1 MPLVLRGSPVL
12 VAQQLS
18 HYQIIKKLGAGGM
31 GEVFLAQDT
40 SLERKVAI
48 KILAAKS
55 IEDAHARKRL
65 IREAKLAATLDHP
78 NICTIHEVN
87 IEGDH
92 PFIVMQY
99 IEGETLWDKVKNNP
113 LAPADVVNIGI
124 QAAEALVE
132 AHSHGLIH
140 RDIKPQNVIITP
152 RGQVKILDFGLAKQL
167 PTERTI
173 DSEARTETRLT
184 EQGQIVGTVAYMSPE
199 QLKGH
204 DSDARSDVFSLGVT
218 LYESATGKPAF
229 YGNSKIEIS
238 SQVLHVEP
246 PKPSQV
252 IPAIPPGLEEIILK
266 AMAKDVEARYQSA
279 NAMLEDLLK
288 LKASLSIGSGLLT
301 IPPRSS
307 AVITAITRAWKLKP
321 IKVGVFVLPIVIAAI
336 FLALRIWYPPLHQPL
351 PEAKTWYDQ
360 GIVAMRAATY
370 YQASKRLERSIE
382 LDDRYALSHAR
393 LAETYLEI
401 NSTERAQDELLRAIS
416 LAPDRSALASAD
428 AAYLE
433 AVAATARRDFAAA
446 VDYYSKILDQ
456 APNNEKANAYV
467 DLGRAYEKNENLD
480 KAIES
485 YLEATKRDPQA
496 PAGFLRLAI
505 LYSRRQDS
513 ANAEVAFK
521 TAEKLYQ
528 TMSNDEGRV
537 EVLYQRGAL
546 LARTGKLPEARA
558 QLEQVLEVLK
568 NVDNKYQLVR
578 AQLQLS
584 LVSRDEG
591 NIDRAKELAAE
602 AISLAQTSNIKNIAT
617 QGLIDLG
624 LALMSRGDFDES
636 GKYFRQALDLARQDK
651 ARSSEARAILSLGRL
666 NQQLNNND
674 EAISQLE
681 EALKFFKPGGY
692 RRETSIALTALGRA
706 YQDKGEEQTALKIF
720 EEQLQLSRDSN
731 DQSGVAESHMN
742 LALLRG
748 INQGMYTEALSHLDE
763 KVKIDEARGAK
774 VGLGFGQMNRG
785 AFLWQLGRYPE
796 ARAALDSAFEIAN
809 RPEAN
814 YKALLAWVHLTTSQ
828 MALSER
834 NYAEAKNKGQ
844 LALDVSALQ
853 FPDVTLQAKYC
864 IGRAEAF
871 SGAPQVGRKSCEE
884 ALAMAKKQNA
894 PQLIS
899 TALLALAE
907 VLLIGNDTK
916 GALANTLEAQK
927 MFARS
932 GQQDSEW
939 RALLIAARA
948 SDLTGNKSAARDYAS
963 KADSLCAG
971 LEQRWGKEAYQGYL
985 RRPDIQNYRNQ
996 LAQVLKYSQ

>member
-1 MPLVLRGSPVL
+1 MVS
-12 VAQQLS
+12 QQLS

-40 SLERKVAI
+40 RLERKVAI
-48 KILAAKS
+48 KILPAKS
-55 IEDAHARKRL
+55 SEDDHARKRL
-65 IREAKLAATLDHP
+65 IREAKAAATLDHP

-87 IEGDH
+87 EEGDH

-99 IEGETLWDKVKNNP
+99 IEGETLWNKVRNNP
-113 LAPADVVNIGI
+113 LAPAEVVNIGI
-124 QAAEALVE
+124 QAAEALAE
-132 AHSHGLIH
+132 AHSHGIIH
-140 RDIKPQNVIITP
+140 RDIKSQNVIITP
-152 RGQVKILDFGLAKQL
+152 RGQVKVLDFGLAKQL
-167 PTERTI
+167 QNEQAI
-173 DSEARTETRLT
+173 DKEAKTETQLT
-184 EQGQIVGTVAYMSPE
+184 EQGQIMGTVGYMSPE
-199 QLKGH
+199 QLRGGNI
-204 DSDARSDVFSLGVT
+204 DARSDVFSLGVT

-229 YGNSKIEIS
+229 SGNSKIEIS
-238 SQVLHVEP
+238 AQVLHVEP
-246 PKPSQV
+246 PKPSQ
-252 IPAIPPGLEEIILK
+252 ISPGIPPGLEEIILK

-279 NAMLEDLLK
+279 NAMLEDLRK
-288 LKASLSIGSGLLT
+288 LQASLSVGSGVLT

-307 AVITAITRAWKLKP
+307 VVTAAVTRAWKRKP
-321 IKVGVFVLPIVIAAI
+321 IKVAVFVAPLLIVGVL
-336 FLALRIWYPPLHQPL
+336 LALRIWHPPLHQPS
-351 PEAKTWYDQ
+351 PEARTWYDQ
-360 GIVAMRAATY
+360 GLVAMRAGTY

-401 NSTERAQDELLRAIS
+401 NSTERAQEELLRAMS

-428 AAYLE
+428 AAYLD
-433 AVAATARRDFAAA
+433 ALGATVRRDFAAA
-446 VDYYSKILDQ
+446 VGYYQKILNQ
-456 APNNEKANAYV
+456 APNSEKANADV

-485 YLEATKRDPQA
+485 YLEATKLDPQS
-496 PAGFLRLAI
+496 PTGFLRLAI

-513 ANAEVAFK
+513 PHAEEAFK

-558 QLEQVLEVLK
+558 QLEQVLEILK

-578 AQLQLS
+578 TQLQLS
-584 LVSRDEG
+584 LVARDEG

-602 AISLAQTSNIKNIAT
+602 AIRVAQSANIKNIAT

-651 ARSSEARAILSLGRL
+651 SRSSEVKAILSLGRL
-666 NQQLNNND
+666 NQQLGNND
-674 EAISQLE
+674 EAISQLQ
-681 EALKFFKPGGY
+681 EALNFYKPGGY
-692 RRETSIALTALGRA
+692 RKETSIALTALGRA
-706 YQDKGEEQTALKIF
+706 YQDKGEEETALKIF
-720 EEQLQLSRDSN
+720 EEQLQLSRDSG
-731 DQSGVAESHMN
+731 DQQGLGESHMN

-748 INQGMYTEALSHLDE
+748 LGQEMYPEALSHLDE

-774 VGLGFGQMNRG
+774 VGLGFDHMNRG
-785 AFLWQLGRYPE
+785 NFLWQLGKYPE
-796 ARAALDSAFEIAN
+796 ARAALDKAFEIAN
-809 RPEAN
+809 QPGAN
-814 YKALLAWVHLTTSQ
+814 YKAALAWVHLTRAQ

-834 NYAEAKNKGQ
+834 NYSEAKKNAQ
-844 LALDVSALQ
+844 LALDVSASQ

-871 SGAPQVGRKSCEE
+871 SGPPQVGRKLCEE
-884 ALAMAKKQNA
+884 AVAMAKKVNA
-894 PQLIS
+894 PQQIS
-899 TALLALAE
+899 SGLLALAE
-907 VLLIGNDTK
+907 VLLIANDSK
-916 GALANTLEAQK
+916 GALENALEAQK
-927 MFARS
+927 MLAQS
-932 GQQDSEW
+932 GQQDSQW

-948 SDLTGNKSAARDYAS
+948 SELAGNKSAARDYAS
-963 KADSLCAG
+963 RADSLCAG
-971 LEQRWGKEAYQGYL
+971 LEQKWGKEAYESYL

-996 LAQVLKYSQ
+996 VSQILQVDK

>member
-1 MPLVLRGSPVL
+1 M
-12 VAQQLS
+12 VAEQLS

-31 GEVFLAQDT
+31 GEVFLAHDT
-40 SLERKVAI
+40 SLERNVAI
-48 KILAAKS
+48 KFLAAKS

-113 LAPADVVNIGI
+113 LAPSDVVNIGI

-167 PTERTI
+167 QTERTV

-184 EQGQIVGTVAYMSPE
+184 EQGAIVGTVAYMSPE
-199 QLKGH
+199 QLRGY

-229 YGNSKIEIS
+229 HGNSKIEIS
-238 SQVLHVEP
+238 SAVLHVEP

-252 IPAIPPGLEEIILK
+252 VADMPPGLEEIILK
-266 AMAKDVEARYQSA
+266 AMAKDVDARYQSA
-279 NAMLEDLLK
+279 EAMLEDLNK

-307 AVITAITRAWKLKP
+307 TVMTAVTRAWERRP
-321 IKVGVFVLPIVIAAI
+321 VRIAMFALPILIAAI
-336 FLALRIWYPPLHQPL
+336 IFVPRIWRPALHQPS

-360 GIVAMRAATY
+360 GIVAMRAGTY
-370 YQASKRLERSIE
+370 YQASKRLEKSIE

-401 NSTERAQDELLRAIS
+401 SSTEKAQEELLRAIS
-416 LAPDRSALASAD
+416 LAPDRSTLASAD
-428 AAYLE
+428 AAYLD

-446 VDYYSKILDQ
+446 VDYYRKIFDQ
-456 APNNEKANAYV
+456 APNLEKANAYV

-496 PAGFLRLAI
+496 PAGFLRVAI

-513 ANAEVAFK
+513 PKAEAAFT
-521 TAEKLYQ
+521 TAEQLYQ

-546 LARTGKLPEARA
+546 LARTGRLPEART
-558 QLEQVLEVLK
+558 QLEQVLEILK
-568 NVDNKYQLVR
+568 NVGDNKYQLVR
-578 AQLQLS
+578 TQLQLS
-584 LVSRDEG
+584 LVCRDEG

-602 AISLAQTSNIKNIAT
+602 AISLAQTANIKNIAV
-617 QGLIDLG
+617 QGLVDLG

-636 GKYFRQALDLARQDK
+636 NKYLRQALDLARQDK
-651 ARSSEARAILSLGRL
+651 SRSSEVRAILALGRL
-666 NQQLNNND
+666 NQQLGKND
-674 EAISQLE
+674 EAIAQLQ
-681 EALKFFKPGGY
+681 EALNFFKPGGY
-692 RRETSIALTALGRA
+692 RKETLVALTALGRS
-706 YQDKGEEQTALKIF
+706 YQEKGETEKALKIF
-720 EEQLQLSRDSN
+720 EDHLQLSKDSG
-731 DQSGVAESHMN
+731 DPAGLAESHMN

-748 INQGMYTEALSHLDE
+748 FGQEMYPEAISQLDE
-763 KVKIDEARGAK
+763 KIKIDEERRAR
-774 VGLGFGQMNRG
+774 VGLAFDHMNRG
-785 AFLWQLGRYPE
+785 NFLWQLGKYPE
-796 ARAALDSAFEIAN
+796 ARAALDKAFEIAN
-809 RPEAN
+809 QPEAQ
-814 YKALLAWVHLTTSQ
+814 YKAALAWVHLTRAQ

-834 NYAEAKNKGQ
+834 NYSEAKKNAQ
-844 LALDVSALQ
+844 LAIDVSASQ
-853 FPDVTLQAKYC
+853 FPDVILQAKYC

-871 SGAPQVGRKSCEE
+871 SGAAQAGRKLCEE
-884 ALAMAKKQNA
+884 SVAMAKKVNS

-899 TALLALAE
+899 SALLALAE
-907 VLLIGNDTK
+907 VLLIANDSK
-916 GALANTLEAQK
+916 GALENALEAQK
-927 MFARS
+927 MLARS
-932 GQQDSEW
+932 GQPDSEW

-948 SDLTGNKSAARDYAS
+948 TDPAGNKSSAHDFAAQ
-963 KADSLCAG
+963 ADSVCAS
-971 LEQRWGKEAYQGYL
+971 LEQKWGKEAYEGYL

-996 LAQVLKYSQ
+996 VAQILKVGK

>member
-1 MPLVLRGSPVL
+1 L

-31 GEVFLAQDT
+31 GEVFLAHDT

-99 IEGETLWDKVKNNP
+99 IDGETLWNKVKNNP

-124 QAAEALVE
+124 QAAEALAE

-167 PTERTI
+167 QTERAV

-229 YGNSKIEIS
+229 SGNSKIEIS

-246 PKPSQV
+246 PRPSQIV
-252 IPAIPPGLEEIILK
+252 PGMPPGLEEVILK

-279 NAMLEDLLK
+279 NAMLEDLHK
-288 LKASLSIGSGLLT
+288 LKASLSVGSGLLT
-301 IPPRSS
+301 VPPRSS
-307 AVITAITRAWKLKP
+307 VITAAVTRAWKRKP
-321 IKVGVFVLPIVIAAI
+321 VKVGVLVTPLLIVGILLGLRSWQPTAHAI
-336 FLALRIWYPPLHQPL
+336 S

-360 GIVAMRAATY
+360 GLVAMRAGTY
-370 YQASKRLERSIE
+370 YQASKRLEKSIE

-401 NSTERAQDELLRAIS
+401 SSTEKAQEEVLRAMS
-416 LAPDRSALASAD
+416 LAPDHSGLVSAD
-428 AAYLE
+428 AAYLD
-433 AVAATARRDFAAA
+433 AVAATVRRDFAAA
-446 VDYYSKILDQ
+446 VGYYQKILDQ
-456 APNNEKANAYV
+456 ATNSDKATAYV
-467 DLGRAYEKNENLD
+467 DLGRAYEKNENFD
-480 KAIES
+480 KAIEC
-485 YLEATKRDPQA
+485 YLEATKRDPQS
-496 PAGFLRLAI
+496 PAGFLRLAV

-513 ANAEVAFK
+513 ANAEAAFK
-521 TAEKLYQ
+521 EAEKLYQ

-537 EVLYQRGAL
+537 EVLLQRGAL
-546 LARTGKLPEARA
+546 LARNGKLPEARA
-558 QLEQVLEVLK
+558 QLEQVLEILK

-578 AQLQLS
+578 TQLQLS

-591 NIDRAKELAAE
+591 NIDRAKALAAE
-602 AISLAQTSNIKNIAT
+602 AINLAQTSNIKNIAV

-636 GKYFRQALDLARQDK
+636 GRYFRQALDLARQDK
-651 ARSSEARAILSLGRL
+651 SRSSEVRAILALGRL
-666 NQQLNNND
+666 NQQLGNND
-674 EAISQLE
+674 EAISQLQ
-681 EALKFFKPGGY
+681 EALNFFKPGGY
-692 RRETSIALTALGRA
+692 RKETSIALTALGRS
-706 YQDKGEEQTALKIF
+706 YQEKGEADTALKLF
-720 EEQLQLSRDSN
+720 EEQLQLSRDSG
-731 DQSGVAESHMN
+731 DQAGVGESHMN

-748 INQGMYTEALSHLDE
+748 FGQEMYAEAISHLDE

-774 VGLGFGQMNRG
+774 VGLGFDHMNRG
-785 AFLWQLGRYPE
+785 NFLWQLGKYPE
-796 ARAALDSAFEIAN
+796 ARAALDKAFEIAN
-809 RPEAN
+809 GPAAN
-814 YKALLAWVHLTTSQ
+814 YKAALAWVNLTRAQ

-834 NYAEAKNKGQ
+834 NYSEAKKNAQ
-844 LALDVSALQ
+844 LALDVSASQ
-853 FPDVTLQAKYC
+853 FPDVILQAKYC
-864 IGRAEAF
+864 MGRAEAF
-871 SGAPQVGRKSCEE
+871 SGAAQAGRKSCEE
-884 ALAMAKKQNA
+884 AVAMAKKVNS

-899 TALLALAE
+899 SALLALAE
-907 VLLIGNDTK
+907 VLLIANDSK
-916 GALANTLEAQK
+916 GALENALEAQK
-927 MFARS
+927 MLARS

-948 SDLTGNKSAARDYAS
+948 SDLTGNKSAAQDYAS
-963 KADSLCAG
+963 RADSLCAG
-971 LEQRWGKEAYQGYL
+971 LEQKWGKEAYEGYL

-996 LAQVLKYSQ
+996 VVQILKVNK